1 MDLKKAKKAK
11 MMAKDFL
18 TDVAIEDRE
27 DEMDELENRLDVLQ
41 SEIDSLSTPDLQPE
55 DGYVTP
61 MHRIGVV
68 PSATYSLGNQLD
80 GYSSRVEDN
89 VII

>member
-1 MDLKKAKKAK
+1 MDSSKAKKAK
-11 MMAKDFL
+11 KMAKDFMA
-18 TDVAIEDRE
+18 DVAIEDQM
-27 DEMDELENRLDVLQ
+27 DAVDELMDKASQ
-41 SEIDSLSTPDLQPE
+41 PDLQPE

-68 PSATYSLGNQLD
+68 PSATYSLGNMLD
-80 GYSSRVEDN
+80 GYSSRVEEN

>member
-1 MDLKKAKKAK
+1 MDSSKAKKAK
-11 MMAKDFL
+11 KMAKDFMA
-18 TDVAIEDRE
+18 DVAIEDQMDAV
-27 DEMDELENRLDVLQ
+27 DEAMAKASQ
-41 SEIDSLSTPDLQPE
+41 PDLQPE

-68 PSATYSLGNQLD
+68 PSATYSLGNMLD
-80 GYSSRVEDN
+80 GYSSRVEEN

>member
-1 MDLKKAKKAK
+1 MDSSKAKKAK
-11 MMAKDFL
+11 KMAKDFMA
-18 TDVAIEDRE
+18 DVAIEDQ
-27 DEMDELENRLDVLQ
+27 MNAVDELMAKASQ
-41 SEIDSLSTPDLQPE
+41 PDLQPE

-68 PSATYSLGNQLD
+68 PSATYSLGNMLD
-80 GYSSRVEDN
+80 GYSSRVEEN

>member
-1 MDLKKAKKAK
+1 MKHAKAKKAIK
-11 MMAKDFL
+11 MAKDFMAAA
-18 TDVAIEDRE
+18 AIEE
-27 DEMDELENRLDVLQ
+27 QMAMASQ
-41 SEIDSLSTPDLQPE
+41 PDLQPS

-68 PSATYSLGNQLD
+68 PSAQYSLGNQLD
-80 GYSSRVEDN
+80 GYTSRQQEN

>member
-1 MDLKKAKKAK
+1 MDAVDEL
-11 MMAKDFL
+11 MAK
-18 TDVAIEDRE
+18 AS
-27 DEMDELENRLDVLQ
+27 Q
-41 SEIDSLSTPDLQPE
+41 PDLQPE

-68 PSATYSLGNQLD
+68 PSATYSLGNMLD
-80 GYSSRVEDN
+80 GYSSRAEEN

>member
-1 MDLKKAKKAK
+1 MDSSKAKKAK
-11 MMAKDFL
+11 KMAKDFMA
-18 TDVAIEDRE
+18 DVAIEDQMDAV
-27 DEMDELENRLDVLQ
+27 DEAMAMASQ
-41 SEIDSLSTPDLQPE
+41 PDLQPE

-68 PSATYSLGNQLD
+68 PSATYSLGNMLD
-80 GYSSRVEDN
+80 GYSSRAEEN